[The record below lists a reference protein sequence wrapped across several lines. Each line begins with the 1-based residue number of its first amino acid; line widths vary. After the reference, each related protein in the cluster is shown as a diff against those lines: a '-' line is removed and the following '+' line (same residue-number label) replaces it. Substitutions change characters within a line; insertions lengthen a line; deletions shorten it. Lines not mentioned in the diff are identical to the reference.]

1 MNQQKPNTAAVQ
13 VTTLEIAGMS
23 CDACAR
29 HVTSSLTALEGV
41 VHARVDLR
49 RREAVVEHLPAH
61 SDAAALVA
69 AVQDAGY
76 TARVGRT
83 QDHSEPVLPRPEAS
97 RASGCGC
104 CGTRPNEAEW
114 SSLGTSTIG

>member
-1 MNQQKPNTAAVQ
+1 
-13 VTTLEIAGMS
+13 MS

-29 HVTSSLTALEGV
+29 HVTSSLSALRGV

-69 AVQDAGY
+69 AVQHAGY

-83 QDHSEPVLPRPEAS
+83 LEDSELVPSQPEAS
-97 RASGCGC
+97 GGCGC
-104 CGTRPNEAEW
+104 CGTRPNATERSNVA
-114 SSLGTSTIG
+114 TCTIG